1 MVFDLL
7 KSGLES
13 SGCNFSERWSRGVVL
28 HLDNMHPRFLGAFS
42 SCWSAYSK
50 DPFRLQHETRNS
62 FLTAKANKL
71 LEALEASKVESSP
84 APSSKRRG
92 LVALDEI
99 GERTGLAVE
108 RVEDGDST
116 KEGFLS
122 NDFTLL
128 RLMIGDS
135 SSSSSCNFFMYT

>member
-1 MVFDLL
+1 M
-7 KSGLES
+7 
-13 SGCNFSERWSRGVVL
+13 
-28 HLDNMHPRFLGAFS
+28 
-42 SCWSAYSK
+42 
-50 DPFRLQHETRNS
+50 QHETRNS

-71 LEALEASKVESSP
+71 LEALGASKVESSP

-135 SSSSSCNFFMYT
+135 SSSSFQLTETRGVGNAWSS